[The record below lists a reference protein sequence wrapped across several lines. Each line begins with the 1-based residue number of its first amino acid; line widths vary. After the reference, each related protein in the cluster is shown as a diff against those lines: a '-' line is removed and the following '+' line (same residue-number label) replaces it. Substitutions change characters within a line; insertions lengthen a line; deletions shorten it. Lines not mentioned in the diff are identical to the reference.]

1 MSDQHQTE
9 GPVIGPYQLS
19 GRAVLAPMAGIA
31 DAPFRR
37 LCEQHGAAL
46 AATEMTLASHGI
58 ARTAGPG
65 TRLDLNQ
72 TIGLKAVQIAGSDP
86 AQVAQ
91 AAREAEALG
100 AQIID
105 INMGCPAKKVCKKL
119 AGSALLKDEA
129 LVARILEATVAAVS
143 VPVTLK
149 TRTGWNP
156 DNRNGVYIAKLA
168 ESVGIASLAIHGRT
182 RADMYKGEA
191 EYETIRAIKQ
201 SVSIPVF
208 ANGDITSPEKAR
220 DVIKKTNVD
229 GIMIGRGA
237 QGRPWIFEQVNALLE
252 EKVIVPIPSLQ
263 SRRDI
268 ICDHLDA
275 IHHFYGEQLGV
286 RVARKHLS
294 WYCGDLPNSDE
305 FRYRAVRAISARE
318 QLQLT
323 NNYFDRCLDAS
334 AAIYNQFPEIPD
346 RGAGK
351 KEKNNEKEDDPGK
364 QGRFNQRKESAT
376 QRCH

>member
-1 MSDQHQTE
+1 MNEQPQAA

-19 GRAVLAPMAGIA
+19 GRAVLAPMAGIS

-37 LCEQHGAAL
+37 LCEQYGAAL

-65 TRLDLNQ
+65 TRLDLDQ

-91 AAREAEALG
+91 AAREAEDLG

-129 LVARILEATVAAVS
+129 LVAHILEAAVAAVS
-143 VPVTLK
+143 IPVTLK

-156 DNRNGVYIAKLA
+156 DNRNGVRIARLA
-168 ESVGIASLAIHGRT
+168 ESIGIAALAIHGRT

-191 EYETIRAIKQ
+191 EYETIREIKQ

-229 GIMIGRGA
+229 GVMIGRGA

-252 EKVIVPIPSLQ
+252 EKVLVSIPSLQ

-275 IHHFYGEQLGV
+275 IHRFYGERLGV
-286 RVARKHLS
+286 RVARKHLT

-305 FRYRAVRAISARE
+305 FRFRAVRAVSARE

-334 AAIYNQFPEIPD
+334 VAIYNQFPEIPD

-351 KEKNNEKEDDPGK
+351 KEKNSKKEEGPEK